1 MKIKLDEYNFIISAT
16 TDDNTFGENDIII
29 DGDVNMQLFYGE
41 VPVYKYVNGQMI
53 MVSNEQD
60 YVDTSWQ
67 DVYLK
72 STDKF
77 YAENGRLPYYGV
89 TLNLVKKYK
98 IQEMDATCTQDV
110 YNGFPSKVFD
120 GVTEK
125 IYDFY
130 EFEQS
135 NLIGMMCFI
144 NASITIPIYWKA
156 KGELVAYEWTNNQ
169 IMGLCQDAYNT
180 KLMKVLKYQTL
191 RYQVLNC
198 SSRAEVEAIS
208 YIP

>member
-29 DGDVNMQLFYGE
+29 NEDINTQLYYGG
-41 VPVYKYVNGQMI
+41 VPVYKYQNGQMT
-53 MVSNEQD
+53 MVTNEQD
-60 YVDTSWQ
+60 YINTSWW
-67 DVYLK
+67 DTYIK
-72 STDKF
+72 STDEF
-77 YAENGRLPYYGV
+77 YTENGRLPIYGIS
-89 TLNLVKKYK
+89 LDLVKEYK
-98 IQEMDATCTQDV
+98 IKEMDAACTQDV

-144 NASITIPIYWKA
+144 NASVPIPIYWKA
-156 KGELVAYEWTNNQ
+156 KGELVAYEWTANQ
-169 IMGLCQDAYNT
+169 IMGLCQDAYNV

-191 RYQVLNC
+191 RYQVLSC
-198 SSRAEVEAIS
+198 TTRSEVEAIF
-208 YIP
+208 YTP